1 MAIAHRFRSEIA
13 DARLDVHAAVRLDDD
28 EAAVPGRPGDDRARR
43 HAVAANFRPLT
54 LAALRLALVPPEYLR
69 AAIERLLHERA
80 RRIRALT
87 ARVRRTEFGF
97 SFGRVDPMDGHLIDT
112 ELARRLGENRFDQH
126 DALHATRL
134 TLRTPR
140 RRVREHRHAA
150 PLHGLRLTQERHHA
164 AGHARIADRLVRTG
178 FVDDE
183 HVERRD
189 AAVSGESD
197 FQPAVH
203 PRTRAADVVPG
214 LALDGHHPRRI
225 QSLRPQRRDDCG
237 DRTGR
242 FTAETAP
249 GVLADDH
256 DVFLIEMQPP

>member
-13 DARLDVHAAVRLDDD
+13 DARLDVHAAVRLDD
-28 EAAVPGRPGDDRARR
+28 EQAVVPGRPGDERARR

-97 SFGRVDPMDGHLIDT
+97 SLGRVDPMDGHLIDT

-126 DALHATRL
+126 DALHAAGL
-134 TLRTPR
+134 TLRAPR
-140 RRVREHRHAA
+140 RRVGEHRHTA
-150 PLHGLRLTQERHHA
+150 PPHRLRLIQEGHHA
-164 AGHARIADRLVRTG
+164 AGHARIADWLVRTVL
-178 FVDDE
+178 VDHE

-189 AAVSGESD
+189 AAVFGESD

-203 PRTRAADVVPG
+203 PRTPAADVVLG
-214 LALDGHHPRRI
+214 LAIDAHHHG
-225 QSLRPQRRDDCG
+225 C
-237 DRTGR
+237 
-242 FTAETAP
+242 
-249 GVLADDH
+249 
-256 DVFLIEMQPP
+256 